1 MKPIVIYYLHYK
13 DATLM
18 ERNFSKKTDY
28 AACVM
33 AEDAEHAIKKVN
45 MMLGGSH
52 IKILGVTPGREE
64 WVNED
69 APIGMERVT
78 PLFGGLN
85 TLKQNQ

>member
-1 MKPIVIYYLHYK
+1 MKPIVVYYLHYK

-18 ERNFSKKTDY
+18 ERNFSNRTDY

-45 MMLGGSH
+45 MMLGGPH

-64 WVNED
+64 WVNEES
-69 APIGMERVT
+69 PIGMEAPR
-78 PLFGGLN
+78 PLYGGIN
-85 TLKQNQ
+85 TMKQNC

>member
-1 MKPIVIYYLHYK
+1 MKPIVVYYLHYK

-18 ERNFSKKTDY
+18 ERNFSNRTDY

-45 MMLGGSH
+45 MMLGGPH
-52 IKILGVTPGREE
+52 IKILGISPGKPE

-69 APIGMERVT
+69 APIGMERT
-78 PLFGGLN
+78 PPLYGGIKG
-85 TLKQNQ
+85 LKQNR